1 MMIHRGYLLGTAAV
15 CALVASAS
23 IASAGGF
30 AVRQQ
35 SVSSQGA
42 AYAGAAAGG
51 DLSSMFWNPAA
62 VTVKPGPGLNSESHY
77 SLMIPHAEINVT
89 SSSNP
94 AFLGAPF
101 SAGTNSGEIA
111 TLALASASYYSYNFT
126 NFDKNLFL
134 GFSFNSPFG
143 LKTKPDN
150 DLYAGSLI
158 GRGSRLQTFNLSPTL
173 GYKIS
178 PTLSIGVG
186 AQLQYAKAHFSFA
199 SGTPNGPDTKY
210 EGSGVAAGWT
220 AGILWQP
227 AAATSIGLGYRSGI
241 TQHLDGAYINTQVCS
256 LNPLLCATPNN
267 LFSVD
272 AKSKIELPD
281 TVTLSIRQ
289 SLTQSFRLLGT
300 VEWANWGVLNELRV
314 TGDGNSPV
322 IFAPLPAPRAPIIGQ
337 TLANLPVGWTDGWFF
352 ALGGE
357 YDVNQQLTLRAGGA
371 YEITPID
378 SPTKRL
384 IGIPDNDRI
393 WASLGATYKWSESTS
408 FDFAYSHVFVQ
419 DSTFD
424 RTSLSGVRM
433 TGTVDASVDIVSAS
447 IKSKW

>member
-1 MMIHRGYLLGTAAV
+1 MTSRREYLLGTAAI
-15 CALVASAS
+15 CAIVASAT
-23 IASAGGF
+23 AVSAGGF

-42 AYAGAAAGG
+42 SYAGAAAGG

-62 VTVKPGPGLNSESHY
+62 ATVKPGPGLNSESHY

-101 SAGTNSGEIA
+101 STGTSSGDI
-111 TLALASASYYSYNFT
+111 TSLALGSASYYSYQLS
-126 NFDKNLFL
+126 NFDKNLYL
-134 GFSFNSPFG
+134 AFSLNSPFG

-150 DLYAGSLI
+150 DLYAGSVI
-158 GRGSRLQTFNLSPTL
+158 GRGSKLLTFNLAPTL
-173 GYKIS
+173 GYKLS
-178 PTLSIGVG
+178 DTLSIGVG

-199 SGTPNGPDTKY
+199 TGAPIGADTKF
-210 EGSGVAAGWT
+210 EGSGLAAGWT

-227 AAATSIGLGYRSGI
+227 TSGTSIGLGYRSGI
-241 TQHLDGAYINTQVCS
+241 TQELDGAYINTQPVVPALGVLS
-256 LNPLLCATPNN
+256 IA
-267 LFSVD
+267 
-272 AKSKIELPD
+272 AKAKLELPD
-281 TVTLSIRQ
+281 TVTLSLRQ

-300 VEWANWGVLNELRV
+300 VEWTNWGVLNELRV
-314 TGDGNSPV
+314 TADGSSPV
-322 IFAPLPAPRAPIIGQ
+322 IFAPVPAPRAPFAGQ
-337 TLANLPVGWTDGWFF
+337 TLANLPVGWTDGWYF

-357 YDVNQQLTLRAGGA
+357 YDWNQRLTLRAGGA

-384 IGIPDNDRI
+384 VGIPDNDRI
-393 WASLGATYKWSESTS
+393 WASLGATYKWSETMS
-408 FDFAYSHVFVQ
+408 FDVAYSHLFIK

-433 TGTVDASVDIVSAS
+433 TGGIEASMDIISVSM
-447 IKSKW
+447 KSKW